1 MYSKISFSSAQIANF
16 HNTIGDQMI
25 PSQRPMMLEAALAL
39 SGLVQEQTTITWSN
53 TQQLDTYIAK
63 LKAATQRL
71 AKENKQLAQCHL
83 MIKERVGYW
92 ITLTFEAF
100 FLTDANIN
108 C

>member
-1 MYSKISFSSAQIANF
+1 MIFSRCLNSFQIANF

-63 LKAATQRL
+63 LKAATHRL
-71 AKENKQLAQCHL
+71 ARENKQLAQCHL
-83 MIKERVGYW
+83 MIKERVGSYVDAP
-92 ITLTFEAF
+92 TLQT
-100 FLTDANIN
+100 L
-108 C
+108 